1 MLGKADLHMHTTA
14 SFDGTATVRATLKQA
29 ASHARL
35 DVIAITDHDLVRAS
49 LDAHAMA
56 ADYGI
61 EVITGAEISTREGHV
76 VALFIE
82 KDIPSGLTLI
92 DTLIRIGAQGGIAI
106 AAHPNQPNPTSLPLR
121 VIANAAAHA
130 EAGQVLRGIE
140 YFNMNPTHS
149 PFNRRSQQ
157 AARRLNLA
165 HIGASDAHL
174 PDMVG
179 AGVTR
184 FAGKSAQD
192 LRLAIMHNRTRA
204 ESISA
209 ESPTRVLM
217 RWMWRYTLR
226 QLGWVTGNQSAD
238 LPLVWTRLRPAWQAQ

>member
-29 ASHARL
+29 ASHAGL
-35 DVIAITDHDLVRAS
+35 DVIAITDHDQVRAS
-49 LDAHAMA
+49 LEARSLA

-82 KDIPSGLTLI
+82 RDIPAKLSLI
-92 DTLIRIGAQGGIAI
+92 ETVIRIGAQGGIAI
-106 AAHPNQPNPTSLPLR
+106 AAHPNQPTPTSLPFR
-121 VIANAAAHA
+121 SIAEAAAHA
-130 EAGQVLRGIE
+130 EAGTVLRGIE

-165 HIGASDAHL
+165 HIGSSDAHL

-184 FAGKSAQD
+184 FVGKTAQD
-192 LRLAIMHNRTRA
+192 LRQSILNGHTQA
-204 ESISA
+204 EAISA
-209 ESPTRVLM
+209 ENPTRVLA
-217 RWMWRYTLR
+217 RWIWHYTLR
-226 QLGWVTGNQSAD
+226 KLGWVTGNLGAD
-238 LPLVWTRLRPAWQAQ
+238 LPLGWMRQRAT